1 MKIMVKFHAGE
12 ENEEIHFYS
21 SRAVPVLI
29 RVMHRICFRSDGG
42 GISQLNSIDSLQD
55 LANAVNNASDGD
67 RLTLRNVR
75 INPSSYLLPITLN
88 KDVIVTG
95 SIIIEDGAA
104 ISSAAN
110 TRAAVSSAN
119 SVFVVSNNASV
130 SFSNLSATVVSD
142 SSESISSI
150 VYVNTGKIDVSGLQ
164 VSDSAGKTGVSGIAI
179 GPDATAD
186 NISIKNTSAAII
198 IDENNEDSLKIS
210 ASISESNPSSSADIT
225 TGYEVTDQ
233 ASFEEMLKATGKARL
248 TQDIKITDEEK
259 AYILPSTPGKVY
271 EIDLNGHLFDVR
283 SKGCFYIQTETN
295 VTFRNGNLY
304 INRTDWGADAS
315 EASDLGLHANSSL
328 TLDNVEYESEGTA
341 ILIAPKESNITV
353 SVKDSTIIAGGSYG
367 ISTNASTPPHS
378 ENIIITVDN
387 SDVTANFAGAKG
399 STGIMLNVP
408 GTLTVKNQSVITGTR
423 NGITLRGGDTTIT
436 DSQII
441 TGGFDDTSIGDKYLN
456 EDWGTDFEA
465 PYAALLVG
473 NRKTDSYVYPTTC
486 TVENTTI
493 TNTSDSEYAFDVYVS
508 SSNGQNVTFTSQQY
522 AEQVL
527 AEKAFYEPEGAET
540 TIIQS
545 SAE

>member
-1 MKIMVKFHAGE
+1 MRKYIS
-12 ENEEIHFYS
+12 IL
-21 SRAVPVLI
+21 AVLFLFLFGSCTEYVFVP
-29 RVMHRICFRSDGG
+29 MGG
-42 GISQLNSIDSLQD
+42 GISQSNSIDSLQD

-95 SIIIEDGAA
+95 SMIIEDGAST
-104 ISSAAN
+104 SSAAN
-110 TRAAVSSAN
+110 TRAAASSAN
-119 SVFVVSNNASV
+119 SVFVVSDNASV
-130 SFSNLSATVVSD
+130 SFSNLSSTVVSD

-186 NISIKNTSAAII
+186 NISIKNTSAAIV
-198 IDENNEDSLKIS
+198 IDENNEDSFKIS

-233 ASFEEMLKATGKARL
+233 ASFEETLKATGKARL

-259 AYILPSTPGKVY
+259 AYILPSTPGNVY
-271 EIDLNGHLFDVR
+271 EIDLNGHLFDVQ

-328 TLDNVEYESEGTA
+328 TLDNVVYKSEGTA
-341 ILIAPKESNITV
+341 VYLAATESNMNV

-367 ISTNASTPPHS
+367 ISTNASNPYS
-378 ENIIITVDN
+378 ENITITVDH
-387 SDVTANFAGAKG
+387 SDITANFTGTKG

-423 NGITLRGGDTTIT
+423 NGITLRGGDATIS

-441 TGGFDDTSIGDKYLN
+441 TGEFDDTSIGDKYLKG
-456 EDWGTDFEA
+456 DWKTDFEA

-473 NRKTDSYVYPTTC
+473 NRSTSYVYPTTC
-486 TVENTTI
+486 IVENSTI
-493 TNTSDSEYAFDVYVS
+493 TNTSDSKYAFDVYVS
-508 SSNGQNVTFTSQQY
+508 SYNGQNVTFISSQY
-522 AEQVL
+522 AKQVL
-527 AEKAFYEPEGAET
+527 EENAFYLPDGAKT

-545 SAE
+545 SAG